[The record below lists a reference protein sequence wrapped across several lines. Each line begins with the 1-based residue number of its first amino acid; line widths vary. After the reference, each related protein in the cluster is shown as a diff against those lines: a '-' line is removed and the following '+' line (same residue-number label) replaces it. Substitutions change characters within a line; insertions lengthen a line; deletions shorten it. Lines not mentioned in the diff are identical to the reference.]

1 MGWTEACSLNRDQH
15 GVVDMEGYRTHCN
28 FGKLCTR
35 RCTSLPAF
43 WRLRSSPISCGV
55 YKENQ
60 RRTLRLRSRLPGRN
74 NDPRA
79 KSECVRKQGSGNNG
93 GTHELLC
100 FCPSNDVGRD
110 TLELPQRRHRT
121 PPTTR
126 SASDDRMSY
135 FLSDLHPT
143 FNHLAQGES
152 AFCRNGPRTFQADFV
167 DSAQD
172 PEKINRSLK
181 RWQGEKKQ
189 NSPPG
194 GLLDVHHVRDEGK
207 ALKFQPGNISL

>member
-15 GVVDMEGYRTHCN
+15 GVAGAEVYRTHCN

-55 YKENQ
+55 YKDDQ
-60 RRTLRLRSRLPGRN
+60 RRTLRLRSCLPGRN

-79 KSECVRKQGSGNNG
+79 ESEGVRKRGSGDSG

-100 FCPSNDVGRD
+100 FGPSNDVGRD
-110 TLELPQRRHRT
+110 TPELPQRRHRT

-143 FNHLAQGES
+143 LNHLAQGES
-152 AFCRNGPRTFQADFV
+152 AFCRNGPRTFQADFI

-181 RWQGEKKQ
+181 RWQGEKNRTHRPADCWTYTMSATRAKPSSF
-189 NSPPG
+189 SP
-194 GLLDVHHVRDEGK
+194 E
-207 ALKFQPGNISL
+207 I

>member
-1 MGWTEACSLNRDQH
+1 
-15 GVVDMEGYRTHCN
+15 
-28 FGKLCTR
+28 
-35 RCTSLPAF
+35 
-43 WRLRSSPISCGV
+43 
-55 YKENQ
+55 
-60 RRTLRLRSRLPGRN
+60 
-74 NDPRA
+74 
-79 KSECVRKQGSGNNG
+79 
-93 GTHELLC
+93 
-100 FCPSNDVGRD
+100 
-110 TLELPQRRHRT
+110 
-121 PPTTR
+121 
-126 SASDDRMSY
+126 MSY

-207 ALKFQPGNISL
+207 ALKFQPGNISLQQDVYLGGGLLHAFLDGDRYALQKLS